1 MVIHLAVYHL
11 PVTELGPSHF
21 FLQALDIGLPEDPD
35 LKLQIA
41 IVITEL
47 MTGYNNAICT

>member
-21 FLQALDIGLPEDPD
+21 FSY
-35 LKLQIA
+35 KL
-41 IVITEL
+41 
-47 MTGYNNAICT
+47 